1 MPTALSAAAH
11 ATGGGLGGLAAAAGA
26 GGGGIGGTIAMP
38 GLIIGGP
45 LAPLAAT
52 LTAGVLG
59 GALLGGTAG
68 SLISCR
74 EIGVQNETHFMMNE
88 FRKVYHPEG
97 YVVGTVIIAM
107 LKVLKLDFSREWSL
121 FSPLA
126 DNVFPI
132 CCAK

>member
-11 ATGGGLGGLAAAAGA
+11 ATGGLGGLAAAA

-38 GLIIGGP
+38 GLVIGGP

-97 YVVGTVIIAM
+97 FVVGAIPIS
-107 LKVLKLDFSREWSL
+107 KVCGTGMVKRFGTWLRDHST
-121 FSPLA
+121 
-126 DNVFPI
+126 
-132 CCAK
+132 

>member
-1 MPTALSAAAH
+1 M
-11 ATGGGLGGLAAAAGA
+11 AGA
-26 GGGGIGGTIAMP
+26 RRG

-107 LKVLKLDFSREWSL
+107 LKVLKLDFNREWSRFKL
-121 FSPLA
+121 LINIFFALHSAIQGAILL
-126 DNVFPI
+126 NTL
-132 CCAK
+132 

>member
-11 ATGGGLGGLAAAAGA
+11 AGGGLGGLAAAAGTGGA
-26 GGGGIGGTIAMP
+26 GLGGIGGTIAMP
-38 GLIIGGP
+38 GLVIGGP

-97 YVVGTVIIAM
+97 FVVGAM
-107 LKVLKLDFSREWSL
+107 TIVYMRAMPK
-121 FSPLA
+121 
-126 DNVFPI
+126 
-132 CCAK
+132 

>member
-1 MPTALSAAAH
+1 M
-11 ATGGGLGGLAAAAGA
+11 AGA
-26 GGGGIGGTIAMP
+26 RRG

-97 YVVGTVIIAM
+97 FVVSDMKGLFPEKQLIGHFRQQFSVLVSIEFRGQAIF
-107 LKVLKLDFSREWSL
+107 KV
-121 FSPLA
+121 
-126 DNVFPI
+126 VQ
-132 CCAK
+132 

>member
-11 ATGGGLGGLAAAAGA
+11 AGGGLGGIAASAGGA
-26 GGGGIGGTIAMP
+26 GLGAGLGGLGGTIAMP
-38 GLIIGGP
+38 GLVIGGP

-97 YVVGTVIIAM
+97 FVVGADSISHRGHTAV
-107 LKVLKLDFSREWSL
+107 FSFPYPLSL
-121 FSPLA
+121 SG
-126 DNVFPI
+126 
-132 CCAK
+132 